1 MEPLEPTDMPQDG
14 ARVKRDGP
22 FLIASLLCAPFI
34 LALLNAMAIL
44 FLNMQ
49 GFSRAMDVFYVVAC
63 YFVPSPFGILA
74 LLATTTSIGVAIA
87 RRPSSLRKR
96 WVLRFYLLLMAFCA
110 AYAVFWHMLGRGHTI
125 RTTGIDP
132 FSQ

>member
-1 MEPLEPTDMPQDG
+1 
-14 ARVKRDGP
+14 
-22 FLIASLLCAPFI
+22 
-34 LALLNAMAIL
+34 
-44 FLNMQ
+44 MQ
-49 GFSRAMDVFYVVAC
+49 GFSRAMGVFYVAAC

-87 RRPSSLRKR
+87 RRPSSLRKL
-96 WVLRFYLLLMAFCA
+96 WVLRFYLLLMAFLA
-110 AYAVFWHMLGRGHTI
+110 AYVVFWHMWGRGYTI